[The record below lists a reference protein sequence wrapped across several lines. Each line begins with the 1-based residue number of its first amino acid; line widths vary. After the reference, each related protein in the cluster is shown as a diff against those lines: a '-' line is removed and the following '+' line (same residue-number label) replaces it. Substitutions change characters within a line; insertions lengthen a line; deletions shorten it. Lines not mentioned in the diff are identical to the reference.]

1 MMPRDVATRWNST
14 FDMLVFAV
22 DYQDAIDE
30 VSGDRALKLRQFE
43 MSSAEWAIAV
53 QLKNVLNVSRT
64 AMLTIT

>member
-1 MMPRDVATRWNST
+1 
-14 FDMLVFAV
+14 MLVFAV